1 MSDQPTKATREHVE
15 KMIKCSPFA
24 LDNGSI
30 RLDWVAVLND
40 YLAQGEE
47 LKGYK
52 EENFELINYV
62 TKLKAENQE
71 LKTLLAQ
78 ERHDHNLEVE
88 AYQEQLMNVTQG
100 GMAQLKAREIE
111 IEALKDQ
118 RQQEIQDAINEYRG
132 DLRC

>member
-62 TKLKAENQE
+62 TKLKAENLALLASMEPDLCIERQARHIQE
-71 LKTLLAQ
+71 L
-78 ERHDHNLEVE
+78 VE
-88 AYQEQLMNVTQG
+88 
-100 GMAQLKAREIE
+100 EIR
-111 IEALKDQ
+111 ALKSSTYRADK
-118 RQQEIQDAINEYRG
+118 QDGE
-132 DLRC
+132 